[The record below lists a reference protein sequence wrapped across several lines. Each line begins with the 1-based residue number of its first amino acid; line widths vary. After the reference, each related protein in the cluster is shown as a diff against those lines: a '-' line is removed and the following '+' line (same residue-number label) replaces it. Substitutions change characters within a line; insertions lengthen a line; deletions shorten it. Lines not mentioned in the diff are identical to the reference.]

1 MKRISLT
8 ALFLLIF
15 VGIAYADI
23 FQFKF
28 ISGNNRYNVKFSS
41 VQVFDAQGNIRFKGS
56 TDKYGRITIR
66 LPNANYNCKV
76 FYENQWRQTSLRID
90 RSPNL
95 KILYLR

>member
-15 VGIAYADI
+15 VGIAYADK

-28 ISGNNRYNVKFSS
+28 ISGNDRYNVKFSS
-41 VQVFDAQGNIRFKGS
+41 VQVFDAQGNRRFKGS
-56 TDKYGRITIR
+56 TDKYGRISIK

-76 FYENQWRQTSLRID
+76 FYRNRWRETSLRID
-90 RSPNL
+90 RSRKL
-95 KILYLR
+95 KIVYLR